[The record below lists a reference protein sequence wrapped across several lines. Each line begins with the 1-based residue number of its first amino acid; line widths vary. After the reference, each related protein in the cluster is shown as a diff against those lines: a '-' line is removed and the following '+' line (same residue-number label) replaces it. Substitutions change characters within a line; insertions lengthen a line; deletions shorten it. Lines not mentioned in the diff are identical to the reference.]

1 MLVVALVALTS
12 APACDAT
19 PSQTESSSG
28 VSVSYSGGDEDD
40 RAPED
45 ERGDPESEDKTP
57 DEARSALAPEGDT
70 SLADEPRGIV
80 QDARLRSWPSS
91 VVDGDTVKAV
101 GFGESIRLLN
111 IDTDETYSPKER
123 ALAERMTNR
132 GSWSDY
138 IAQKQ
143 KEVESQ
149 GRRFGNYGTQMGE
162 TARTFA
168 RDFFKGVEEIKVE
181 YESPTRT
188 HGFFG
193 RHLAYVWIERD
204 GRWVNYNIEAVRRG
218 ISPYYTKYGF
228 SQLYHRAFEEAQAQA
243 KREGR
248 GIWSGDAMGYPD
260 YKSRITSWE
269 QRARQIQRYRN
280 RFDDDPRFVD
290 LAEDTA
296 FANLRRH
303 IGERMVVFGEPTSL
317 KERGQPQRMR
327 MSYRYKRDFTVVA
340 FDPHELT
347 AASANPDRED
357 FVYVEGEVSMYRGD
371 PQLRF
376 DGKSFLRSGKNPPEP
391 SPAPSD

>member
-1 MLVVALVALTS
+1 MKHMCIALTGFVLLMGTLG
-12 APACDAT
+12 CDAT
-19 PSQTESSSG
+19 QSQTESSSG
-28 VSVSYSGGDEDD
+28 VSVSYSDNDESPEERAAPGVAEDD
-40 RAPED
+40 KPASSKD
-45 ERGDPESEDKTP
+45 SATP
-57 DEARSALAPEGDT
+57 GGDT
-70 SLADEPRGIV
+70 SLPDNPRGIV
-80 QDARLRSWPSS
+80 QDAQLRSWPGS

-123 ALAERMTNR
+123 ALAERATHR

-162 TARTFA
+162 HARKFA
-168 RDFFKGVEEIKVE
+168 RDFFEGIEDVKVE

-193 RHLAYVWIERD
+193 RHLAYIWVERD
-204 GRWVNYNIEAVRRG
+204 GQWVNYNVEAVRKG

-228 SQLYHRAFEEAQAQA
+228 SQLYHDAFERAQAEAQKAN
-243 KREGR
+243 R
-248 GIWSGDAMGYPD
+248 GIWASDVKGYPD
-260 YKSRITSWE
+260 YEARISYWNE
-269 QRARQIQRYRN
+269 RAEQIQRYRN
-280 RFDDDPRFVD
+280 RFDDHPRYVD

-296 FANLRRH
+296 FANLRSN
-303 IGERMVVFGEPTSL
+303 IGQRMVVFGEPTSL
-317 KERGQPQRMR
+317 KERGQPQRLR

-357 FVYVEGEVSMYRGD
+357 FVYVEGRVSMYRGD

-376 DGKSFLRSGKNPPEP
+376 DGESFLRSGTNPPETTT
-391 SPAPSD
+391 D